1 MTILWHE
8 LKRGRTSL
16 LVWSLAIGGM
26 IVACM
31 LMFPEMKKQ
40 VDEMDAVF
48 SSLGSFTAAFG
59 LDRVSLGDPMGFYGI
74 EGGNI
79 LGLGGGFFAALLG
92 ISALA
97 NEEKNRTAEFL
108 LTHPISRTQIV
119 FEKWLAIVAQLIL
132 LNTII
137 IIFAMSSFW
146 VINESISW
154 QSFWLLHSAFF
165 IMQLEIACICFALSA
180 FIARGGL
187 GIGLGLT
194 GFFYFISLLAN
205 LTEQAS
211 FLRYF
216 SPFSYAEAASI
227 IAETSIDL
235 ELLVLAGAVML
246 FTTAIT
252 FWQYNRK
259 DIVG

>member
-26 IVACM
+26 IVVCM
-31 LMFPEMKKQ
+31 RMFPEMKKQ

-79 LGLGGGFFAALLG
+79 LGIGGGFFAALLG
-92 ISALA
+92 IGTLA

-108 LTHPISRTQIV
+108 LTHPISRTRV
-119 FEKWLAIVAQLIL
+119 VLEKWLAIVAQLIL
-132 LNTII
+132 LNAII
-137 IIFAMSSFW
+137 ITFAISSFW
-146 VINESISW
+146 MIDESIPW
-154 QSFWLLHSAFF
+154 QTFWLLHIAFF

-180 FIARGGL
+180 FISRSGL

-194 GFFYFISLLAN
+194 GLFYFISLVAN
-205 LTEQAS
+205 LTEQAA

-216 SPFSYAEAASI
+216 SPFSYADAASI
-227 IAETSIDL
+227 IAEVTIDV
-235 ELLVLAGAVML
+235 ELLVLAVVVML
-246 FTTAIT
+246 LTTVLA

-259 DIVG
+259 DIVS